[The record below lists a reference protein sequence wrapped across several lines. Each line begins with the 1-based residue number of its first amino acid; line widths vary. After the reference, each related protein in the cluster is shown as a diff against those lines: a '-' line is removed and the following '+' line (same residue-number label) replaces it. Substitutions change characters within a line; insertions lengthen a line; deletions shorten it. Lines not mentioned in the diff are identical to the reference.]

1 MRAALFALAC
11 LLLAGCASLETAQ
24 QPLPPMTPAQRYY
37 AADRAYETVLETAVE
52 YHDDCIRTPDRLK
65 GNCME
70 VVQVLRRVNRE
81 AQDARLLAEMA
92 IADGESGV
100 LAAATGQLENL
111 RDRLRQEVLA
121 QMDREEQAKH
131 QQTE

>member
-1 MRAALFALAC
+1 MRTLLLALALAC
-11 LLLAGCASLETAQ
+11 LTLAGCATIDTAQ
-24 QPLPPMTPAQRYY
+24 EPLPPLTPAQRYY
-37 AADRAYETVLETAVE
+37 AADRAYETLLETAVE

-92 IADGESGV
+92 MTDGEAD
-100 LAAATGQLENL
+100 LLTEATKELEHL
-111 RDRLRQEVLA
+111 RDRLRLELSEKLA
-121 QMDREEQAKH
+121 EE
-131 QQTE
+131 ESVP

>member
-1 MRAALFALAC
+1 MRAALFALVCC
-11 LLLAGCASLETAQ
+11 LNVAGCATIDTAQ
-24 QPLPPMTPAQRYY
+24 EPLPPLTPAQRYY
-37 AADRAYETVLETAVE
+37 AADRAYETLLETAVE

-92 IADGESGV
+92 MTDGEV
-100 LAAATGQLENL
+100 DLLAEATKELEHL
-111 RDRLRQEVLA
+111 RDRLRRELA
-121 QMDREEQAKH
+121 DKLAEE
-131 QQTE
+131 ESVP